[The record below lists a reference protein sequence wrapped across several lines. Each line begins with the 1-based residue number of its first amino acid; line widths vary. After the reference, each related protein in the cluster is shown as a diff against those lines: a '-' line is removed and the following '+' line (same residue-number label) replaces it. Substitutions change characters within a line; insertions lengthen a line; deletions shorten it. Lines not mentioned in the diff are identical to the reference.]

1 MSFFKISLLVILL
14 SFNLYSKDNRTYIS
28 TNMNEVYF
36 LPKESNKTKEN
47 ILNLIKNAKESI
59 SIGMYNFSY
68 KKFAKE
74 LVSSSKNGIKIKIV
88 LDKSKIKKNN
98 KIYKYFKNNG
108 IDVKIADKKLH
119 TKVAIFDEKVAVLGS
134 INWTKESF
142 KDNYEIVLFTKDKK
156 IINKMLS
163 FLTKF

>member
-14 SFNLYSKDNRTYIS
+14 SFNLYSKDNRAYTSIIE
-28 TNMNEVYF
+28 NEVYF
-36 LPKESNKTKEN
+36 LPKEASKTKKD
-47 ILNLIKNAKESI
+47 ILSLIKNAKKSI

-74 LVSSSKNGIKIKIV
+74 LVSSSKNGIKVKIV
-88 LDKSKIKKNN
+88 LDKSKISKND

-108 IDVKIADKKLH
+108 IEVNIADKKLH
-119 TKVAIFDEKVAVLGS
+119 TKIAIFDEKIAVLGS

-142 KDNYEIVLFTKDKK
+142 KDNYEVVLFTRDKK
-156 IINKMLS
+156 IINKMLD
-163 FLTKF
+163 FLNRF

>member
-1 MSFFKISLLVILL
+1 MYLFKISLLVVLL
-14 SFNLYSKDNRTYIS
+14 SFNLYSKENKIDTFTSLNQ
-28 TNMNEVYF
+28 VYF
-36 LPKESNKTKEN
+36 LPDEADKTKDN
-47 ILNLIKNAKESI
+47 IFNLIKNAKKSI

-74 LVSSSKNGIKIKIV
+74 LVSSSKNGVSIKIV
-88 LDKSKIKKNN
+88 LDRSKIKKDD

-119 TKVAIFDEKVAVLGS
+119 TKIAIFDKEIAVLGS

-142 KDNYEIVLFTKDKK
+142 KDNYEVVLFTRDKK
-156 IINKMLS
+156 IINKMFN
-163 FLTKF
+163 FLREF